1 MKGVQHLG
9 TIALLLA
16 CAILPLTSAPLYAQT
31 GEDAFRFMQRAPG
44 VGVRALG
51 MGGATGA
58 GIGDFADL
66 AFNPAG
72 IAFARTSQFSGSID
86 FWNTENAGVYELPAF
101 TRSRTSDIRQTNLGH
116 LAYLYRAPTVRGALV
131 VGGALSHTANYER
144 TLNFEG
150 DYAHWTGGRIFHDGR
165 VTDEGGLRTLHIGGG
180 WEAAENVM
188 VGVTAN
194 FSFGQYRF
202 RGREEHETDLAGFVP
217 DDLDFDLLVIDDNFT
232 SDLAGFGIRAGI
244 ASAIT
249 PGVRL
254 GFSIE
259 TPTFLSVNEVYASRI
274 DALYLGD
281 WFVDEDRQGEFDY
294 SITTPWRLGGGIT
307 FTEGAVTV
315 AGDLEMVDWSQM
327 RLRASRD
334 RAYFDDV
341 NEDIRERFG
350 LALNGR
356 LGAEFAVG
364 DLRLRGGLGFQQD
377 PRQNA
382 EVDRARTSISAGVG
396 YVMGGQVEINAG
408 WTQEAFNDRYV
419 PYAETSVNAPVPV
432 INETVSRNRFAVGL
446 TVRL

>member
-1 MKGVQHLG
+1 MKGVQHLS
-9 TIALLLA
+9 IAAFLIA
-16 CAILPLTSAPLYAQT
+16 CVILPITASPAFAQT

-44 VGVRALG
+44 VGVRAMS
-51 MGGATGA
+51 MGGASGA
-58 GIGDFADL
+58 GIGDFADF

-72 IAFARTSQFSGSID
+72 VAYSRTSQFSGSID
-86 FWNTENAGVYELPAF
+86 FWNTDNAGTYEMPAF
-101 TRSRTSDIRQTNLGH
+101 TRTRANDIRQTTLGH
-116 LAYLYRAPTVRGALV
+116 IAYLYRVPTVRGSLV
-131 VGGALSHTANYER
+131 VGGALAHTANYER

-150 DYAHWTGGRIFHDGR
+150 NYTHWTGGNILHTGR

-188 VGVTAN
+188 VGVSAN
-194 FSFGQYRF
+194 FAFGQYRF
-202 RGREEHETDLAGFVP
+202 RGKEDHQTDLGGFVP

-244 ASAIT
+244 ASAVT
-249 PGVRL
+249 PFLRL

-274 DALYLGD
+274 DALYLGE
-281 WFVDEDRQGEFDY
+281 WYVDEDRQGEFDY

-350 LALNGR
+350 VALNGR
-356 LGAEFAVG
+356 VGAEFALG

-382 EVDRARTSISAGVG
+382 EIDRGRASISAGIG
-396 YVMGGQVEINAG
+396 YLMGGQVEINAG
-408 WTQEAFNDRYV
+408 WSQKAFDDRYV
-419 PYAETSVNAPVPV
+419 PYSETAVNAPSPV
-432 INETVSRNRFAVGL
+432 INEAVSRNRFAVGL
-446 TVRL
+446 VVRL